1 MLAAVSLLA
10 ISCCG
15 GNGQKTAYP
24 TAEWAAL
31 EQPLNF
37 YLVNDTGRNG
47 YYDQKP
53 IAATMGQMAE
63 TIDIEFVV
71 GPSFRRSAQ
80 CLRPSVDDQL

>member
-31 EQPLNF
+31 EQPVDGTVFCSNKSGYSLITASENELN
-37 YLVNDTGRNG
+37 LHMLDKDGNVLHTVTR
-47 YYDQKP
+47 
-53 IAATMGQMAE
+53 T
-63 TIDIEFVV
+63 
-71 GPSFRRSAQ
+71 R
-80 CLRPSVDDQL
+80 